1 MQISLKQSEIV
12 SAIRGYIETQG
23 INLSGKNVDI
33 SFTSGRKGNGL
44 TADVDIY
51 VGEKEVEEVVTED
64 IPVADACEATQEAPA
79 EPQAE
84 SQAESPADTVVGV
97 SSLFG

>member
-44 TADVDIY
+44 TADVNIY
-51 VGEKEVEEVVTED
+51 VGEKEEEEVVSEEGTTED
-64 IPVADACEATQEAPA
+64 APEVVQETEVTPVTE
-79 EPQAE
+79 
-84 SQAESPADTVVGV
+84 G

>member
-44 TADVDIY
+44 TADVGIY
-51 VGEKEVEEVVTED
+51 VGEKEVEEVAAEDTLVT
-64 IPVADACEATQEAPA
+64 DAGEVVQEAPA
-79 EPQAE
+79 EVEVATE
-84 SQAESPADTVVGV
+84 EAVPAG
-97 SSLFG
+97 SLFG

>member
-51 VGEKEVEEVVTED
+51 VGEKEVEEIVAED
-64 IPVADACEATQEAPA
+64 ATGAETVEATQESSAKVAVEAVAETAAPA
-79 EPQAE
+79 
-84 SQAESPADTVVGV
+84 G
-97 SSLFG
+97 SLFG

>member
-51 VGEKEVEEVVTED
+51 VGEKEVEEVAAEDTPVT
-64 IPVADACEATQEAPA
+64 DAGEVVQEAPA
-79 EPQAE
+79 EVEVATE
-84 SQAESPADTVVGV
+84 EAAPAG
-97 SSLFG
+97 SLFG

>member
-44 TADVDIY
+44 TADVNIY
-51 VGEKEVEEVVTED
+51 VGEKEEEEVVSEEVATED
-64 IPVADACEATQEAPA
+64 APEVVQEIEATPVTE
-79 EPQAE
+79 
-84 SQAESPADTVVGV
+84 G

>member
-51 VGEKEVEEVVTED
+51 VGEKEEEEVVAED
-64 IPVADACEATQEAPA
+64 APVAESVAVAQESSAEVAVEAVAETAAPA
-79 EPQAE
+79 
-84 SQAESPADTVVGV
+84 G
-97 SSLFG
+97 SLFG

>member
-12 SAIRGYIETQG
+12 SAIHGYIETQG

-44 TADVDIY
+44 TADVNIY
-51 VGEKEVEEVVTED
+51 VGEKEEEEVVSEEVATED
-64 IPVADACEATQEAPA
+64 APEVVQEIEVTPVTE
-79 EPQAE
+79 
-84 SQAESPADTVVGV
+84 G

>member
-12 SAIRGYIETQG
+12 SAIRGYIESQG

-51 VGEKEVEEVVTED
+51 VGEKEEEEVVAED
-64 IPVADACEATQEAPA
+64 APVAEAVEAAQESSAEVAVEAAAETAAPA
-79 EPQAE
+79 
-84 SQAESPADTVVGV
+84 G
-97 SSLFG
+97 SLFG

>member
-1 MQISLKQSEIV
+1 MQISLKQSEIIA
-12 SAIRGYIETQG
+12 AIRGYIETQG

-51 VGEKEVEEVVTED
+51 VGEKEVEEVVAE
-64 IPVADACEATQEAPA
+64 PVDVVPEVSENALVEEAPVEGEA
-79 EPQAE
+79 VTEEVA
-84 SQAESPADTVVGV
+84 PAG
-97 SSLFG
+97 SLFG

>member
-44 TADVDIY
+44 TADVNIY
-51 VGEKEVEEVVTED
+51 VGEKEEEEVVSEEVATED
-64 IPVADACEATQEAPA
+64 APEVVQEIEVTPVTE
-79 EPQAE
+79 
-84 SQAESPADTVVGV
+84 G